1 MISKEVIN
9 QKQATV
15 MMSTF
20 IIGSTAVLGVGSRAK
35 QDVWIAFIL
44 AIVFAGVMF
53 IVYARILKL
62 IPGKGLYDILETL
75 FGKVVGKMISLLYV
89 WYAFHLGALVIR
101 NITEFM
107 TTISLPETPICIIAF
122 TVSLLV
128 IWAVRGGIELIGR
141 WISIFFPI
149 MILFI
154 FTITLL
160 TSPLIEFKNLK
171 PILYNGLQ
179 PVFKSAFEIFSFPFA
194 ETILFITILGSL
206 SKSGSSYKVYFLSLL
221 IGGAIVTLIAVR
233 NVLVLGA
240 GDTSISYFASYSST
254 RLINIGN
261 FLQRIEVTV
270 SIVFIT
276 SAFIK
281 CCVCLSAFTTGV
293 ASIFNIKDYHR
304 IAAPLGLLMAIFSI
318 TVYKSTMEMFEWA
331 AKFYVYYAIPFQII
345 IPVIIWITA
354 EVKTRIA
361 KNNANGNGNGNTS
374 TNISA
379 DASTSS

>member
-44 AIVFAGVMF
+44 ATVMAGIIF
-53 IVYARILKL
+53 IVYGRILKL
-62 IPGKGLYDILETL
+62 FPGKGLYEILESL
-75 FGKVVGKMISLLYV
+75 FGKVMGKIISLLFI

-122 TVSLLV
+122 FVSLLV

-160 TSPLIEFKNLK
+160 TSPIIDFKNLK

-179 PVFKSAFEIFSFPFA
+179 PVINTAFDVFAFPFA
-194 ETILFITILGSL
+194 ETILFITILGGL
-206 SKSGSSYKVYFLSLL
+206 AKSGSSYKVYFLSLL
-221 IGGAIVTLIAVR
+221 IGGGIVTLIAVR

-281 CCVCLSAFTTGV
+281 CCVCLFAFASGV
-293 ASIFNIKDYHR
+293 ARIFNIKDYHR
-304 IAAPLGLLMAIFSI
+304 ITAPLGLLMAIFSI
-318 TVYKSTMEMFEWA
+318 TIYKSTMEMFEWA
-331 AKFYVYYAIPFQII
+331 ANYYMYYAIPFQII
-345 IPVIIWITA
+345 LPVAIWITA
-354 EVKTRIA
+354 EIKTRIA
-361 KNNANGNGNGNTS
+361 KNNANAKGNAN

-379 DASTSS
+379 DASTGE